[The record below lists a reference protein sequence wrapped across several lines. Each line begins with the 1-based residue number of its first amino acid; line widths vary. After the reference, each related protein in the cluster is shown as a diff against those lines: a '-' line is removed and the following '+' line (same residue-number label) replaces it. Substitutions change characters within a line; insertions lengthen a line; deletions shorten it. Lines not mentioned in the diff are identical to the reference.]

1 MYENEPQN
9 NQNEQQNNN
18 GWNNMNNQSQNDSG
32 NNRKNRKTNKL
43 VILIIVVVVVLCFAL
58 LAVAGYVWLSKA
70 KDGFNLLNSDN
81 TTTEQS
87 TGEVT
92 TYNQTK
98 VYEKSDGLYV
108 MDVSDIVEQNM
119 PSVVAITSTTLM
131 ESGNYYDFYDFY
143 FGGGNENK
151 QYKQQAAGS
160 GIIVKQ
166 TKSELLIV
174 TNNHVVEDAD
184 SLKIQFNGLDDEKDA
199 VDGYVKG
206 TDSTAD
212 VAIVAVKLSD
222 IPKKANI
229 KVATLGDSDSVKVG
243 DGVIAIGNALGYG
256 QSVTS
261 GIISAKD
268 REVELDN
275 GTMTLLQTDAAI
287 NGGNSGG
294 ALLNASGEV
303 IGINVAKY
311 SSSGMSSSASI
322 EGMGFA
328 IPISSVTDII
338 GDLENMKTRQKVAE
352 SERGYLGINGSDVSE
367 EDALFYDIPQG
378 VIVTSIGDDSPAK
391 KAGMEEKDII
401 TSIDGQAVKS
411 MQELQGKLEYYKA
424 GEKVKVVVQR
434 NSSGGYKEKEITV
447 TLGDS
452 SVLK

>member
-1 MYENEPQN
+1 MQEKEFTCFLVSD
-9 NQNEQQNNN
+9 N
-18 GWNNMNNQSQNDSG
+18 GSQK
-32 NNRKNRKTNKL
+32 NNRNKKTNKT
-43 VILIIVVVVVLCFAL
+43 VIFLIIVVVVLCFSL
-58 LAVAGYVWLSKA
+58 LAVAGYIWLSKA
-70 KDGFNLLNSDN
+70 KDGFKAFTEKEN
-81 TTTEQS
+81 TIEQTTDV
-87 TGEVT
+87 GEVE

-98 VYEKSDGLYV
+98 VYEKADGLQV
-108 MDVSDIVEQNM
+108 MDVSDIVKQNM

-143 FGGGNENK
+143 FGGGNEKK
-151 QYKQQAAGS
+151 QYEQQAAGS
-160 GIIVKQ
+160 GIIIKQ
-166 TKSELLIV
+166 TKTELLIV

-184 SLKIQFNGLDDEKDA
+184 SLKIQFNGIEDSKKA

-212 VAIVAVKLSD
+212 VAVVAVKLSD

-229 KVATLGDSDSVKVG
+229 KVATIGNSEDVEVG
-243 DGVIAIGNALGYG
+243 DGAIAIGNALGYG
-256 QSVTS
+256 QSVTT

-275 GTMTLLQTDAAI
+275 GTMKLLQTDAAI
-287 NGGNSGG
+287 NGGNSVG

-338 GDLENMKTRQKVAE
+338 GNLENMKTRQKVAE
-352 SERGYLGINGSDVSE
+352 NERGYLGINGSDVSE
-367 EDALFYDIPQG
+367 DDALFYNIPEG
-378 VIVTSIGDDSPAK
+378 IIITDVGDDSPAE
-391 KAGMEEKDII
+391 KAGIKQKDII
-401 TSIDGQAVKS
+401 TSIDGQSVKS
-411 MQELQGKLEYYKA
+411 MDELQGKLEYYKA
-424 GEKVKVVVQR
+424 GEKVKIGISR
-434 NSSGGYKEKEITV
+434 NTGTGYKEQEVTV